1 MWSGAPPRK
10 TIGVVGDGDD
20 GGGGGALDVV
30 AAAAAAAADANA
42 VADERLEGF
51 ARRTRH
57 LHSASGRL
65 VRDCSRP
72 GSSHRD
78 RSYCCA
84 LSLIPGCSCCADER
98 NSTAVAVETAAAD

>member
-1 MWSGAPPRK
+1 MWSGAPLRK
-10 TIGVVGDGDD
+10 TIGAVGDGDD
-20 GGGGGALDVV
+20 GGGGALDV
-30 AAAAAAAADANA
+30 AAAADANA

-57 LHSASGRL
+57 LHSTFGRL
-65 VRDCSRP
+65 VHDCSRL

-84 LSLIPGCSCCADER
+84 LSLIRGSCADEL
-98 NSTAVAVETAAAD
+98 NSTAAVAVETAVAAD

>member
-10 TIGVVGDGDD
+10 TIGAVGDGDD
-20 GGGGGALDVV
+20 GGGGVLDV
-30 AAAAAAAADANA
+30 AAAAAADANV

-57 LHSASGRL
+57 LHSTSARL
-65 VRDCSRP
+65 VHDCSRL

-84 LSLIPGCSCCADER
+84 LSLIRGSCADEL
-98 NSTAVAVETAAAD
+98 NSTAVAVETVVAAD